1 MPDLQIVVDGQKL
14 TADRTEK
21 NPTTRDAIAT
31 GLPLE
36 GEASRWGDELY
47 FRTGVDLNPET
58 TQTEVPVGSVAY
70 WPQGNAIC
78 LFWGPTPASHGQEP
92 RAAAPV
98 AVVATVD
105 DVSPLDAIQD
115 GAAIR
120 IERA

>member
-1 MPDLQIVVDGQKL
+1 MPDLQIVVDEQKL
-14 TADRTEK
+14 TADWTEK

-70 WPQGNAIC
+70 
-78 LFWGPTPASHGQEP
+78 
-92 RAAAPV
+92 
-98 AVVATVD
+98 
-105 DVSPLDAIQD
+105 
-115 GAAIR
+115 
-120 IERA
+120 